1 MYIGI
6 LILELVL
13 VILELALLVRQCGIF
28 VFLFLMPLVSQIGKC
43 VSIVYLDS
51 GTYNTELSNY
61 TWNVFAGPSYLFYFI
76 VFLSFLNIFINSVN
90 RKVLQGNKCIIEN
103 SRDIRVF
110 ILNLIGVMFVS
121 YIGLDLIISGIPILS
136 MGSITRFNYWSD
148 FSKLPAASLVSN
160 MITVICAGIGMIYA
174 SRGSDARGR
183 KIGAFIIIVALLE
196 RFLLGYRSS
205 GIIDILLAFTIG
217 YFYRRFS
224 IEKQSG
230 KYLKKVCLY
239 SVACILVVAASY
251 VLSQLVSGITIGEAL
266 RGLLERQLSLS
277 GHMEWAVLGYG
288 NSRSLGINDAA
299 ELLSV
304 IQGKN
309 DTDAGIGVYGLM
321 DRFASTDT
329 YNHYYEDGV
338 RFGASFIAT
347 SLFYNGIQIT
357 IILIIVN
364 ALLLAIFY
372 FAFRRL
378 AASYKIFTFSLLF
391 RVYLVFTSYLNSTGT
406 LVSFYRVNVLLLL
419 GGCVLTYYFEDMLQN
434 MFRSAC
440 RRTTL
445 ARV

>member
-136 MGSITRFNYWSD
+136 MGSITRFNYWSV

-183 KIGAFIIIVALLE
+183 KIGAFIII
-196 RFLLGYRSS
+196 
-205 GIIDILLAFTIG
+205 AFTIG

-277 GHMEWAVLGYG
+277 GHMEWAVLGDG

-347 SLFYNGIQIT
+347 SLFYNGIQIS
-357 IILIIVN
+357 N
-364 ALLLAIFY
+364 
-372 FAFRRL
+372 
-378 AASYKIFTFSLLF
+378 
-391 RVYLVFTSYLNSTGT
+391 LN
-406 LVSFYRVNVLLLL
+406 
-419 GGCVLTYYFEDMLQN
+419 
-434 MFRSAC
+434 
-440 RRTTL
+440 
-445 ARV
+445 